1 MVTKNGRR
9 RSARRARPPIPGIRF
24 LLYKFGFCAPGK
36 RVEGTRPVDRASEHA
51 TLSAHALPLGRP
63 DAVAQATQVT
73 YRQTNPSDTQARRA
87 STVAPNHARPHNR
100 NEQLTSTISGRTP
113 SNIPSVQTDHANA
126 VHAPC
131 STSRDHTQTHTTRP
145 QHGGSSVVSRS
156 AHRTQLIH
164 RAAAAVPTPS
174 YRALTDVHRRRPM
187 RATPPQVYRA
197 GRATSPYKRVNVRI
211 DGSLRTDAAGL
222 PGVRDFPR
230 RSSRCARCACARRA
244 RSPAYTWYAAPSSA
258 GSGFTCNT
266 RVQHGTAPRPTRK
279 GAKRLLDC
287 RGGSQSHPAPL
298 EVGKEVL
305 VALVNRLRGSLH

>member
-1 MVTKNGRR
+1 MSSSHP
-9 RSARRARPPIPGIRF
+9 RSAAARRA
-24 LLYKFGFCAPGK
+24 
-36 RVEGTRPVDRASEHA
+36 
-51 TLSAHALPLGRP
+51 
-63 DAVAQATQVT
+63 
-73 YRQTNPSDTQARRA
+73 
-87 STVAPNHARPHNR
+87 
-100 NEQLTSTISGRTP
+100 
-113 SNIPSVQTDHANA
+113 
-126 VHAPC
+126 
-131 STSRDHTQTHTTRP
+131 TSRPSKQTTRMQYMHRAAPAEITRKTHTTRP